1 MRPPVYLT
9 VNLFALALLNA
20 AGSQA
25 HAANGCADGTFSS
38 VTSPDGN
45 ATSFLFDDFS
55 ATAGGSSGTTRVT
68 STCNLSVPVTKP
80 GGYSVYQVDYRGF
93 VTTQDGQTA
102 TIVAQQDGKT
112 VLNHQITGPLEDDVS
127 VGNRVGVSGSD
138 TLELSVVVGA
148 TGPLNAADLEAGL
161 FLDTI
166 DFARLGF
173 TTAQSVTNSV
183 DQLARQRQSIMLDL
197 MDTAQNLLGQ
207 SQRFDSDSY
216 LSAFGSSDAAAG
228 FNGRWN
234 AGNGVSLLGGAAIV
248 NPNRTDVSID
258 TLALLAGAARYT
270 TPEAQWR
277 AFGEVGA
284 WGSPKVSA
292 NLSRSYLNND
302 DMVFAGSAVSGSLF
316 NAYGRV
322 GAIYAPDDA
331 NEIAFSARVT
341 RSWLDLDGYRE
352 TATGDNL
359 FAATVKGG
367 RSKAD
372 TVSAEIAWSHD
383 TGGQLDY
390 TVSGAIGRTFAS
402 KNGAKASVD
411 WVGDVSGSADDQNFA
426 TIGGRVGWKLDGVW
440 KVETSLS
447 ATFREQDKPDWN
459 VGGQLKASF

>member
-1 MRPPVYLT
+1 MRSPVYLT
-9 VNLFALALLNA
+9 VNLFAFAVFNA
-20 AGSQA
+20 ATGPA
-25 HAANGCADGTFSS
+25 YAANGCAEGTFSS
-38 VTSPDGN
+38 VHSPDGN
-45 ATSFLFDDFS
+45 ATSVLFDDFS
-55 ATAGGSSGTTRVT
+55 ATAGGASGTARAT
-68 STCNLSVPVTKP
+68 STCNLSVPVTNP
-80 GGYSVYQVDYRGF
+80 AGFSVYQVDYRGF
-93 VTTQDGQTA
+93 VTTQDGQGA
-102 TIVAQQDGKT
+102 SIVTRQDGKT

-127 VGNRVGVSGSD
+127 VGNRIGVSGSD
-138 TLELSVVVGA
+138 TLELAVIVGA
-148 TGPLNAADLEAGL
+148 TGPLNEADLEAGL
-161 FLDTI
+161 FLDSI

-173 TTAQSVTNSV
+173 TTAKSVTNSV
-183 DQLARQRQSIMLDL
+183 DQLARQRQSIVLDL

-207 SQRFDSDSY
+207 SQRFDSGNY

-234 AGNGVSLLGGAAIV
+234 AGNGVSFLGGAAVV

-258 TLALLAGAARYT
+258 TPVLLAGAVRYA

-277 AFGEVGA
+277 AFGEIGA

-292 NLSRSYLNND
+292 NLSRSYLNIN

-316 NAYGRV
+316 SSYGRI

-331 NEIAFSARVT
+331 NEIAFSARFT

-352 TATGDNL
+352 SAADKNL

-367 RSKAD
+367 RSTAD
-372 TVSAEIAWSHD
+372 TVSAEVAWSHD

-390 TVSGAIGRTFAS
+390 TVAGAIGRTFAG
-402 KNGAKASVD
+402 KDGAKASVD
-411 WVGDVSGSADDQNFA
+411 WVGDVTGTADDQNFA
-426 TIGGRVGWKLDGVW
+426 TLGGRVGWKIDDVW

-459 VGGQLKASF
+459 IGGQVKASF